1 MNQHVRCVRTVD
13 FNMHLVLC
21 DFGTS
26 GVAYVETD
34 PSEADETTIVRNIIN
49 GQYDRPKQVLALNPA
64 EGWCRDVSEDIAR
77 RVLQVAEKERST
89 LIPGTRAFL
98 EDQLGIFLI
107 AAE

>member
-1 MNQHVRCVRTVD
+1 
-13 FNMHLVLC
+13 
-21 DFGTS
+21 
-26 GVAYVETD
+26 
-34 PSEADETTIVRNIIN
+34 
-49 GQYDRPKQVLALNPA
+49 VLALNPA

-89 LIPGTRAFL
+89 LTPGTRAFL

>member
-89 LIPGTRAFL
+89 LTPGTRAFL

>member
-1 MNQHVRCVRTVD
+1 MNEHVRCLRTQD

-21 DFGTS
+21 DFGSS

-34 PSEADETTIVRNIIN
+34 PSEADETTIVRNLIQ

-77 RVLQVAEKERST
+77 RVLQVAESEHST
-89 LIPGTRAFL
+89 LTPGTRDFV
-98 EDQLGIFLI
+98 EDQLRIFLI